1 MFALIPCIF
10 ALLTIHD
17 RTNAA
22 PGVVNHSSLPQT
34 GATRRKLQSSL
45 YAVVLSSRC
54 SQNTQIRSPS
64 ECESAAMALE
74 TQYTS
79 IQMRPATSQYPP
91 SCTLIGTTLFLFSA
105 SNLGNCSSAW
115 QCICWQA
122 EQAPTP
128 PGAPPSPLSPPPM
141 PSPLW
146 TDLGDAYG
154 YELVTSYVSNNGFKR
169 TIIGREACETA
180 ARVLHLQVQ
189 SVSEQSRSNQGC
201 IYSPRSGSLWYSHR
215 ATNVFGCS
223 IWAKCILW
231 LVEPPWESLPMPSG
245 RYKPDDRTALQ
256 RAIATW
262 CFNSHM
268 AATMYGP
275 IGSWDISRVTDLS
288 EVFYRRN
295 RDTFW
300 DQGCSSFNDDISDW
314 DTSHVTKLQVSR

>member
-1 MFALIPCIF
+1 
-10 ALLTIHD
+10 
-17 RTNAA
+17 
-22 PGVVNHSSLPQT
+22 
-34 GATRRKLQSSL
+34 
-45 YAVVLSSRC
+45 
-54 SQNTQIRSPS
+54 
-64 ECESAAMALE
+64 MALE

-128 PGAPPSPLSPPPM
+128 PGAPSSPPSPLSPPPM

-154 YELVTSYVSNNGFKR
+154 YELVTSYVSNNRLNR

-189 SVSEQSRSNQGC
+189 SVSESFYLGC
-201 IYSPRSGSLWYSHR
+201 VVDRTGSLWYSHE
-215 ATNVFGCS
+215 AAGGYGCS
-223 IWAKCILW
+223 TDWKCILW

-245 RYKPDDRTALQ
+245 RYKPADRTALQ
-256 RAIATW
+256 RAITTW

-288 EVFYRRN
+288 EIFYRRRPTDN
-295 RDTFW
+295 PTGRYW
-300 DQGCSSFNDDISDW
+300 SLGCSSFNDDISDW
-314 DTSHVTKLQVSR
+314 DTSHVTNLQVSR